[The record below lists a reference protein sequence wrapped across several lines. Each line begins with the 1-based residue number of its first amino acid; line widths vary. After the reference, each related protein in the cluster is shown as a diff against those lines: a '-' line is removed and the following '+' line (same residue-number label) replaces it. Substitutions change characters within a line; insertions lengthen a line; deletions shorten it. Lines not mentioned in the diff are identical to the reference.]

1 MAAANVSSILD
12 QSKVDSKAE
21 SSAGHDHS
29 SVKGEILSKSLPEMM
44 IGDEKKLT
52 SRRSV
57 SSKGKSVKSERLMK
71 AFQAELDVM
80 DKEDQIEILQ
90 REHEHAIKMQKA
102 KMELKRLRIKKQLE
116 QKLPELD
123 ESEDDDLTE
132 TSRSSNIL
140 LPRESR
146 EESVQRFFNSQP
158 VDDVD
163 VKDANPVVPEVGQA
177 KPVTQDTV
185 TSSGM
190 EKVAESLAHVANM
203 IMQQNATS
211 QQVAA
216 ASQLPKIDVPVF
228 DGDPLRYPLWRNAF
242 SSFVDSKPLDTAT
255 KLNLLNNHV
264 TGEAKT
270 VVEHYLLLGTDEAY
284 LKARESLANR
294 YGNTSIVSSAFM
306 KKLNSWPRI
315 SDRNPGGLRSFAD
328 FLQQVSVAKMT
339 VDSLGILD
347 YPQENVKLVMKL
359 PFYLERKWRDEVD
372 KWQRCGYGTYPT
384 FARFTEFV
392 RSAAEKANIPELE
405 HSRPDESKQKSVP
418 SKSKTFQGRSFSTSA
433 ETNKRIEYS
442 SCPCCKQDHHLDD
455 CPSFQKKS
463 YHAKKAFFFQKY
475 LCMGC
480 GESSSHLVKECTK
493 KRKCKKCG
501 EAHLTCLHREK
512 AEQSSGS
519 SKCTSVCS
527 LPDQDGKDHCMI
539 VPVWVRHADNPS
551 REYLEYAILDD
562 QSNVGFVSK
571 DLCDKMEVQGQET
584 DLMLT
589 TIHQSTHVRCQKIS
603 GLEVLDFHKKQIIQL
618 PPCFTREEVPAKR
631 SQIPK
636 ADVLRRWSHL
646 APIADQLMPYNPA
659 IKVSLLIGNNCPR
672 AIRPRE
678 VIAGGEDDPYGMRT
692 SLGWGVVGRVCQTPS
707 QPEDGVVCHR
717 IQVKQEY
724 PHFVHSTKVKEVFSP
739 ETVLK
744 IVEQDFQMTSPKG
757 AALSVQE
764 ARFMSILE
772 DGIRQKSDGHYEMPL
787 PLKSDEASF
796 PDNKILALKRWR
808 QLSARFRKNPKFL
821 ADYRRFMNRRG
832 AVRQLRSDQGTMFV
846 GARSELREALAEM
859 DQSEVQEYLL
869 QNGCDWIPFKMNVP
883 HASHMG
889 GVWERQI
896 QTVRRV
902 LEPLMKSAGSQLD
915 DEAFRTFMTEAEAII
930 NSRPLTTSG
939 LSDHETPEPLTP
951 LHLLTM
957 KPKVALPPPG
967 QFQREDMYARKWW
980 RRVQYLTNQ
989 FWLRWR
995 REYLQQLQNR
1005 QKWVSPSRQLAVGD
1019 VVIAK
1024 ENDDARGR
1032 WPLAR
1037 VIEVY
1042 PSKDGLIRKVKVLMA
1057 DGLLDNEGKRQ
1068 RPPSELE
1075 RPVHKLVLLLPA
1087 EQ

>member
-1 MAAANVSSILD
+1 MAAANVSSTLD
-12 QSKVDSKAE
+12 QAIVVSKAE

-29 SVKGEILSKSLPEMM
+29 SMKGEILSKSLPEMK

-52 SRRSV
+52 SGRSV
-57 SSKGKSVKSERLMK
+57 SSKGKSVKSEKLMK

-90 REHEHAIKMQKA
+90 REHEHAVKMQKA
-102 KMELKRLRIKKQLE
+102 KMELKRLKIKKQLE
-116 QKLPELD
+116 QKLSELD
-123 ESEDDDLTE
+123 ESDEDDNLTE

-158 VDDVD
+158 VDDVED
-163 VKDANPVVPEVGQA
+163 KSVNPVVPEVGQA
-177 KPVTQDTV
+177 KPVTQDTA

-190 EKVAESLAHVANM
+190 EKVAESLARVANM
-203 IMQQNATS
+203 IIQQNMTS
-211 QQVAA
+211 QSIAVS
-216 ASQLPKIDVPVF
+216 SQLPKLEVPVF
-228 DGDPLRYPLWRNAF
+228 SGVAD
-242 SSFVDSKPLDTAT
+242 
-255 KLNLLNNHV
+255 NH
-264 TGEAKT
+264 
-270 VVEHYLLLGTDEAY
+270 
-284 LKARESLANR
+284 R
-294 YGNTSIVSSAFM
+294 
-306 KKLNSWPRI
+306 
-315 SDRNPGGLRSFAD
+315 
-328 FLQQVSVAKMT
+328 
-339 VDSLGILD
+339 
-347 YPQENVKLVMKL
+347 
-359 PFYLERKWRDEVD
+359 
-372 KWQRCGYGTYPT
+372 
-384 FARFTEFV
+384 
-392 RSAAEKANIPELE
+392 
-405 HSRPDESKQKSVP
+405 
-418 SKSKTFQGRSFSTSA
+418 
-433 ETNKRIEYS
+433 
-442 SCPCCKQDHHLDD
+442 
-455 CPSFQKKS
+455 
-463 YHAKKAFFFQKY
+463 
-475 LCMGC
+475 
-480 GESSSHLVKECTK
+480 VKECTQ
-493 KRKCKKCG
+493 RRSCKECKG
-501 EAHLTCLHREK
+501 SHLTCLHLSTKTESPQTSNPQPS
-512 AEQSSGS
+512 EEVS
-519 SKCTSVCS
+519 SKCTNVCS
-527 LPDQDGKDHCMI
+527 LPDQDGREHCMI
-539 VPVWVRHADNPS
+539 VPVWVRHSDNPS
-551 REYLEYAILDD
+551 REYLQYAILDD
-562 QSNVGFVSK
+562 QSNVGFVSEG
-571 DLCDKMEVQGQET
+571 LCAKLQLQGQET
-584 DLMLT
+584 ELQLT
-589 TIHQSTHVRCQKIS
+589 TMHQSARVKSKKVT
-603 GLEVLDFHKKQIIQL
+603 GLQVMDFNREQVIDL
-618 PPCFTREEVPAKR
+618 PACFSRKEVPASR
-631 SQIPK
+631 HQIPK
-636 ADVLRRWSHL
+636 AEVLRKWPHL
-646 APIADQLMPYNPA
+646 EPVASQLMPYNKS
-659 IKVSLLIGNNCPR
+659 IEVSLLIGNNCTR

-678 VIAGGEDDPYGMRT
+678 VLAGGDDDPYAMRT
-692 SLGWGVVGRVCQTPS
+692 ILGWGVVGRVCQTPI
-707 QPEDGVVCHR
+707 QDDHGATCHKM
-717 IQVKQEY
+717 QVSESY
-724 PHFVHSTKVKEVFSP
+724 PNFTYDTRAKEVFSP
-739 ETVLK
+739 DQVLR
-744 IVEQDFQMTSPKG
+744 ILEQDFQATNSKG
-757 AALSVQE
+757 APLSVE
-764 ARFMSILE
+764 ETKFLTILE
-772 DGIRQKSDGHYEMPL
+772 NGIRKRDDGHLEMPL
-787 PLKSDEASF
+787 PLKSDQASF
-796 PDNKILALKRWR
+796 PDNKILALKRWK
-808 QLSARFRKNPKFL
+808 QLAARLHRNPKFL
-821 ADYRRFMNRRG
+821 KDYRRFMNRRG

-869 QNGCDWIPFKMNVP
+869 QNGCDWIPFQMNVP

-939 LSDHETPEPLTP
+939 ISDPETPEPLTP

-1037 VIEVY
+1037 VVEVY